1 MPTTKKTK
9 SIIKPAD
16 FLGIKLSDEQR
27 QSIRSYMESVL
38 GNESYDYVSKFFS
51 FIRSSRARYKV
62 ILARRCFNLINSY
75 YRCNFKKPLPDIE
88 NTVISDTALFAYVPE
103 IINEY
108 QATGLFPEI
117 LIADDILIH
126 GRSISLFLD
135 SFIDKIHQ
143 LLKNDGSQKDYYETE
158 DELLRSVSIITIVQS
173 DRVLLMKPAYFQS
186 LLNSGYQF
194 HAWESCRWH
203 YLSSKIAQINSE
215 GSFSNT
221 SYTLSLFEKNADE
234 NIHEY
239 VEKTAVECGF
249 IKSTW
254 KKRNKRDCFVR
265 PLRGTNGGYSAFYA
279 IRITQD
285 DTLNKYIIVPF
296 IILPDIR
303 IECCR
308 TLFQK
313 LFSNDLTQIFE
324 KNSFRDESCAQ
335 LLYLTLNYDLLLL
348 LNQGDSRIP
357 VSDDR
362 LDIDKIMMNFGVHSA
377 YGKAFAQLLEYKTPY
392 LSWEELDE
400 FIGDSSAELCTPVT
414 EGASAPGTPEY
425 NVLEEAFEEII
436 ACEGEQSEF
445 NAYNDFKNQKMH
457 VITQPRKAIRTLFG
471 QIEQKTASLDIF
483 KSVTGLVADILRQM
497 DMGAISVGITP
508 DNDSY
513 HCVYRIGEQSRF
525 IHPRKYASYIPV
537 LVQMEKDCNS
547 NHIEIQKR
555 IANFWGY
562 NEVLKN
568 ELCGYVGYLYSS
580 GQRLRDWDINWNRYT
595 EISKLVFDQYGQ
607 IDLPNYQL
615 LSIQTLLDR
624 ASQLT
629 EVDRYREMYPQN

>member
-1 MPTTKKTK
+1 MK
-9 SIIKPAD
+9 SITNPAE
-16 FLGIKLSDEQR
+16 FLGIKFSDGQR

-38 GNESYDYVSKFFS
+38 GNESYGYISDFFS
-51 FIRSSRARYKV
+51 FIRNSRARYKV
-62 ILARRCFNLINSY
+62 ILARKCFNLFNSY
-75 YRCNFKKPLPDIE
+75 YRCNFEKPLPDIE
-88 NTVISDTALFAYVPE
+88 NTVISDTALFAYIPE
-103 IINEY
+103 IISEY
-108 QATGLFPEI
+108 QDTGLFPEI

-135 SFIDKIHQ
+135 SFIGKIHQ

-158 DELLRSVSIITIVQS
+158 DEVLRSVSIITIVQS

-249 IKSTW
+249 IKSAW

-265 PLRGTNGGYSAFYA
+265 PLRGANGGYSAFYT

-308 TLFQK
+308 ALFQK

-324 KNSFRDESCAQ
+324 RNSFKDESCAQ

-362 LDIDKIMMNFGVHSA
+362 LDIDKIMMNFGAHSA

-400 FIGDSSAELCTPVT
+400 FIGGSSTELCAPVT

-425 NVLEEAFEEII
+425 NALEEAFEEII

-445 NAYNDFKNQKMH
+445 NAYNDFTNQKMH
-457 VITQPRKAIRTLFG
+457 VIAQPRKAIRTLFG
-471 QIEQKTASLDIF
+471 QIDQKTASQGAP
-483 KSVTGLVADILRQM
+483 KSMTGLVADILRQM
-497 DMGAISVGITP
+497 DMSAISVGAGMIP
-508 DNDSY
+508 DSDSY
-513 HCVYRIGEQSRF
+513 HCVYRAGEQSQF
-525 IHPRKYASYIPV
+525 IHPKKYANHIPV

-547 NHIEIQKR
+547 NQIEIQKR
-555 IANFWGY
+555 IANFYEY
-562 NEVLKN
+562 NEDLKN
-568 ELCGYVGYLYSS
+568 ELCGYVSYLYSS

-595 EISKLVFDQYGQ
+595 EISDLTFEQYGQ
-607 IDLPNYQL
+607 MDLPNNQL
-615 LSIQTLLDR
+615 LFIQTLLDR
-624 ASQLT
+624 ASQYK
-629 EVDRYREMYPQN
+629 EIDRYREMYPQN